1 MSGITTTI
9 SFKNTNLVSNIVGNP
24 GPAGRDGDGSS
35 LGSLLPY
42 VNAKDVQF
50 AGGAKGDG
58 VTDDTAA
65 LQSFVN
71 YCVNNKRAGFIPAG
85 RYKVTRLYA
94 KYDATNNPSGST
106 TPRNF
111 KIFGEGRLG
120 DLGQISV
127 SSPDRTVIEFTATSG
142 DLFDF
147 STQGSPWPMRNIEIM
162 DITLIGTTFNSV
174 LNTSGAFKCSFHRI
188 GIKNNSFVGHG
199 WKLNNFDQCNVKDVF
214 IMGPTNS
221 MSSGI
226 AFDFRSESTAI
237 DGSLS
242 VFEKLLV
249 SNFSIAYQFGRD
261 RDTGTD
267 GNFQSYNVF
276 SSIGCLDCDTAMIL
290 GDRWHNNTFISPQLR
305 GNKYGIILTGR
316 NNNNTFISGL
326 AQCNSDTEAVTALYI
341 GQGDVGANKDTQSN
355 YFKNFV
361 FQTNRASAPPVIWN
375 TDGDSFLVKDN
386 VLDTCTFESISTQF
400 ASTGISF
407 TNAGNA
413 HIPTGSI
420 IQPNFKRVNVEYSYQ
435 GMMIN
440 IINPKV
446 SRTLYAYTST
456 TDGTSKILRSFRP
469 STDKLISIDAH
480 VVAFDT
486 ANPTTTNHA
495 SYKIHALMYNN
506 NGTAT
511 LVGSSVISNIESNPS
526 MNCSVNVF
534 GNEIRIMVTGVTG
547 VNIDWNSVIN
557 AIVII

>member
-58 VTDDTAA
+58 VTDDTAS
-65 LQSFVN
+65 LQAFIN

-85 RYKVTRLYA
+85 RYKVTKLYA

-111 KIFGEGRLG
+111 SIFGEGRLG
-120 DLGQISV
+120 DDGRISV
-127 SSPDRTVIEFTATSG
+127 ADPDRTVIQFTATSG

-147 STQGSPWPMRNIEIM
+147 STQGSPWPMRNIELM
-162 DITLIGTTFNSV
+162 DITLIGTTFNFV

-199 WKLNNFDQCNVKDVF
+199 WKLNNFDQCNVKDIF

-221 MSSGI
+221 ISSGI
-226 AFDFRSESTAI
+226 AFDLRSDSTGI

-242 VFEKLLV
+242 VFEKLLA
-249 SNFSIAYQFGRD
+249 SNFGVAYQLGRD
-261 RDTGTD
+261 RDLNAD

-316 NNNNTFISGL
+316 NNNNTFIGGL
-326 AQCNSDTEAVTALYI
+326 AQCNNADTAVTALYI
-341 GQGDVGANKDTQSN
+341 GEGDIAANKDTQSN
-355 YFKNFV
+355 YFTNFV
-361 FQTNRASAPPVIWN
+361 FQTNKQSAPPVTWN
-375 TDGDSFLVKDN
+375 TNGDASLVKNN
-386 VLDTCTFESISTQF
+386 VFDSCTFESVSTDF
-400 ASTGISF
+400 ASNGILF
-407 TNAGNA
+407 TNSGNT

-420 IQPNFKRVNVEYSYQ
+420 IRPNFKRVNVEYSFQ

-440 IINPKV
+440 IINPDV
-446 SRTLYAYTST
+446 SRTLYANTST
-456 TDGTSKILRSFRP
+456 TNETTKTLRSFRP
-469 STDKLISIDAH
+469 NTDKLISIDAH
-480 VVAFDT
+480 VVAFDQS
-486 ANPTTTNHA
+486 NPTTTNHA
-495 SYKIHALMYNN
+495 SYKLHALMYNN
-506 NGTAT
+506 NGVAT
-511 LVGSSVISNIESNPS
+511 LVGSSAVSTIESNAA
-526 MNCSVNVF
+526 MNCFVEVS
-534 GNEIRIMVTGVTG
+534 GNELRIRITGLASVSL
-547 VNIDWNSVIN
+547 DWHAVIN
-557 AIVII
+557 AIVIV

>member
-127 SSPDRTVIEFTATSG
+127 ANPDRTVIQFTATSG

-147 STQGSPWPMRNIEIM
+147 STQGSPWPMRNIELM
-162 DITLIGTTFNSV
+162 DITLIGTTFNSI

-199 WKLNNFDQCNVKDVF
+199 WKLNNFDQCNVKDIF

-226 AFDFRSESTAI
+226 AFDLRSESDAI

-249 SNFSIAYQFGRD
+249 SNFGVAYQFGRD
-261 RDTGTD
+261 RDLGTD

-316 NNNNTFISGL
+316 TNNNTFISGL
-326 AQCNSDTEAVTALYI
+326 AQCTSDTDAVTALYI

-361 FQTNRASAPPVIWN
+361 FQTNRSSAPPVIWN
-375 TDGDSFLVKDN
+375 TDGDSFLIKDN

-420 IQPNFKRVNVEYSYQ
+420 IQPNFKRVNVEYSYH

-446 SRTLYAYTST
+446 SRTLYAFTST
-456 TDGTSKILRSFRP
+456 TDGAVKILRSFRP
-469 STDKLISIDAH
+469 SANKLISIDAH

-486 ANPTTTNHA
+486 DNPTTANHA

-506 NGTAT
+506 NGAAT
-511 LVGSSVISNIESNPS
+511 LVGSSVVSTIESNAS

-534 GNEIRIMVTGVTG
+534 GNELRIMVTGLAG
-547 VNIDWNSVIN
+547 VNINWHSVIN
-557 AIVII
+557 AIVMI